1 MLLPPPSVLRAAN
14 CGPSLQTYLLTEA
27 KRNRNSNLESE
38 GDLWMD
44 GKENTFEASSSLPLL
59 PFPKFSERASK
70 RSSPLRAMRR
80 RGTGDTN
87 HYGVT
92 PPVALRNERA
102 REGRTGGRETR
113 SLGCAARHHSSRHC
127 EEMLRRDMNGHC
139 TRLTP
144 NWGRVGVVGKQAL
157 PPNNWCSSLAGHG
170 SGSEVP
176 LWNPLCHAFCAQ
188 SSSRRRRQRGGRSRR
203 T

>member
-1 MLLPPPSVLRAAN
+1 
-14 CGPSLQTYLLTEA
+14 
-27 KRNRNSNLESE
+27 
-38 GDLWMD
+38 MD
-44 GKENTFEASSSLPLL
+44 GKENTFEASPLSLSS
-59 PFPKFSERASK
+59 PFP
-70 RSSPLRAMRR
+70 SS
-80 RGTGDTN
+80 
-87 HYGVT
+87 V
-92 PPVALRNERA
+92 NERA
-102 REGRTGGRETR
+102 NGAHRSVRCDGAGPATLITTALHLRSLCGTKELGEGGRGGRETR
-113 SLGCAARHHSSRHC
+113 SLGCANRHHSSRRC